1 MINRKKGK
9 QLLATLESIFVVV
22 VKQLFFFFAKQR
34 SRGND
39 VAPSTYNHTIY
50 IV

>member
-22 VKQLFFFFAKQR
+22 VKQLFFFAKQR
-34 SRGND
+34 GRGND